1 LVKSQV
7 KSFESFFPCPILTVK
22 IHEKLGFLV
31 FDQLSEV
38 SQPFAEF
45 NPLWK
50 EDCQKN
56 YVLYNT
62 NMYTTKYSKLE
73 KGSVGINPNPKYP
86 IQT

>member
-1 LVKSQV
+1 LVNSQV
-7 KSFESFFPCPILTVK
+7 KSFENFFPCPILTVK

-56 YVLYNT
+56 YFYITQICTLPSIRSLKRVL
-62 NMYTTKYSKLE
+62 
-73 KGSVGINPNPKYP
+73 
-86 IQT
+86 